1 MTGMHASHAE
11 SKDELHAFPSL
22 SLQEEE
28 IIPEHQTAKKEK
40 KKTKMK
46 NTKLKEKKL
55 LQETTFSLFSNEKN
69 ECQEE
74 RIMNNKN
81 NECQE

>member
-11 SKDELHAFPSL
+11 RKDELHAFPSL

-28 IIPEHQTAKKEK
+28 IIPENQTAKKK
-40 KKTKMK
+40 KKKRENHKT
-46 NTKLKEKKL
+46 ERKKL
-55 LQETTFSLFSNEKN
+55 LQETYFPLFFNEKN

-74 RIMNNKN
+74 RIRNNKN
-81 NECQE
+81 DECQE

>member
-1 MTGMHASHAE
+1 MHASHAE
-11 SKDELHAFPSL
+11 RKDELHAFPSL

-28 IIPEHQTAKKEK
+28 IIPEHQTAKKRK
-40 KKTKMK
+40 KKRTKMI

-69 ECQEE
+69 ECQ
-74 RIMNNKN
+74 
-81 NECQE
+81 